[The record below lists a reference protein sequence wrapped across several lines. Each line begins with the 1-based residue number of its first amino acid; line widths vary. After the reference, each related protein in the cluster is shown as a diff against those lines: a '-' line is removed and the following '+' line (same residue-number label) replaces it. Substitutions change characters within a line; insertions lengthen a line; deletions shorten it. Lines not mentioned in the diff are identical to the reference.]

1 MHPGGCVV
9 TAPRHTVVVGGGIV
23 GACSAYYLARRGQR
37 VTLLDRDR
45 SFASASAGNAGIVAL
60 GHLPMPRPGLARQV
74 LRWMLDPDSPL
85 YIPPRLDIGLIRWF
99 WRFQRACNRRQ
110 VEHCMQTLARLGHE
124 TILCWEDIL
133 ATESIECDWR
143 RGGWLDVF
151 RTEAG
156 RQQACE
162 DAAVVARFGFDVA
175 QLDGPALRARE
186 PAFGGQVLGAVD
198 YQESAFLDPARFM
211 AGLSRCLAKRG
222 VTIRVLGGSPAATG
236 AGAPAPTPR
245 DTTDSSSLRNRV
257 TRTPAGFEEVRLLV
271 AGRQCWGVQLAGEE
285 IIQADTV
292 VLAAGIW
299 TEQLAATV
307 GVRVPMQAGKGYHLD
322 LVMPEPPLRTACVLT
337 ESFVAI
343 TPMSDRLRLAGTVE
357 FSGINERLVQRR
369 ADMLQRSA
377 VVCLPAVGQVEILSR
392 WCGLRPCTADGLPVV
407 GWAPGVAG
415 LFIATGHAKQGLT
428 LGPITG
434 RLVSECLLEGVPTL
448 PLAALGPERF

>member
-1 MHPGGCVV
+1 MHPGGCPV

-23 GACSAYYLARRGQR
+23 GACSAYYMARRGQQ

-45 SFASASAGNAGIVAL
+45 SYASASAGNAGIVAL

-85 YIPPRLDIGLIRWF
+85 YIPPRLDFGLLRWF

-110 VEHCMQTLARLGHE
+110 VEHCMQTLAQLGRE
-124 TILCWEDIL
+124 TIRCWEDIL
-133 ATESIECDWR
+133 ATESIDCDWR

-198 YQESAFLDPARFM
+198 YPESAFLDPERFM
-211 AGLSRCLAKRG
+211 TGLTSCLTTMG
-222 VTIRVLGGSPAATG
+222 VTLRVLGGTQTVTEAGATAAT
-236 AGAPAPTPR
+236 PQETS
-245 DTTDSSSLRNRV
+245 DSSSLRVQV
-257 TRTPAGFEEVRLLV
+257 TSATAGVEEVRLLV
-271 AGRQCWGVQLAGEE
+271 SDGKCRGVQLAEGE
-285 IIQADTV
+285 IIQAETV
-292 VLAAGIW
+292 VLAAGVW

-322 LVMPEPPLRTACVLT
+322 LVMPEPPLSTACVLT
-337 ESFVAI
+337 EAFVAI

-369 ADMLQRSA
+369 ADMLQKSA
-377 VVCLPAVGQVEILSR
+377 VVCLPAIGQAEILSR

-407 GWAPGVAG
+407 GWAPGVSG

-434 RLVSECLLEGVPTL
+434 RLVSECLLDSSPTL
-448 PLAALGPERF
+448 PIAVLGPDRF